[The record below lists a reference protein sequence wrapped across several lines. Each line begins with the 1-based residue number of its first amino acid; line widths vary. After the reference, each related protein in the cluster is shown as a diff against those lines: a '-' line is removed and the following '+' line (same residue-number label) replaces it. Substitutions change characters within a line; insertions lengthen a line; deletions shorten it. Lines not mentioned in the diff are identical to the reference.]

1 MPAPVAAHMKPR
13 GGSLNQPVDFLDG
26 DEPLVRLTQVDIPRE
41 MGFWFLE
48 AEDADEVRDPEAAA

>member
-1 MPAPVAAHMKPR
+1 MKPR